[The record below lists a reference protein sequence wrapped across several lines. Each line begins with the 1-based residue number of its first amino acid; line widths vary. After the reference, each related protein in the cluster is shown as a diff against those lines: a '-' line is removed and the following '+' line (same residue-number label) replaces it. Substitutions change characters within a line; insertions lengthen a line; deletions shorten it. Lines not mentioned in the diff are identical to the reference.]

1 MAPGSRFR
9 NAIGWLGLVDDDRY
23 VEVTPAEE
31 PAVTPDVA
39 IPADPPSARPAP
51 GPGPV
56 RVQTPAPAPV
66 VVPRQPP
73 VSQAEPANA
82 TGFAGDNSRT
92 MLLTPGPLISPPGYD
107 DIQPIVDRYCGGL
120 VTIMNLRGM
129 PVADAK
135 RSLDFCAGVA
145 YALQG
150 SCKRL
155 RSGVFLL
162 VPVGARIDQS
172 AIDDALAELR

>member
-1 MAPGSRFR
+1 
-9 NAIGWLGLVDDDRY
+9 VDDDRY
-23 VEVTPAEE
+23 VEVASADELS
-31 PAVTPDVA
+31 VTPDVVTPVA
-39 IPADPPSARPAP
+39 QPVAGRTAAP
-51 GPGPV
+51 GPVPA
-56 RVQTPAPAPV
+56 RVATPAPAQHPV
-66 VVPRQPP
+66 AVPHQPP
-73 VSQAEPANA
+73 APPVEPAGDP
-82 TGFAGDNSRT
+82 GFAGDNSRT
-92 MLLTPGPLISPPGYD
+92 MLLTAGPLVSPPSYD

-120 VTIMNLRGM
+120 VTIMNLRSM

-162 VPVGARIDQS
+162 VPVGARVEQS
-172 AIDDALAELR
+172 AIEDALADLR